1 MKMNRAFRNTIGF
14 ALLGIVVSALVI
26 YVERNT
32 NTSHQRNLPYQN
44 LGEHVRSRMA
54 SGYLAWTR
62 AQTHDNTVDFS
73 KDIVG
78 VWSSASAVLQSVYD
92 GQVNELGNFKR
103 LLGEDSKALVKVAI
117 NDIDKL
123 VLTAKEYAQNK
134 GDTTGVGENARL
146 QIPVLIEKVNADAAS
161 LTNHFQKQALADYSF
176 LNLMSWV
183 SIISVVA
190 SFLFIGFMFYRF
202 HQQNDSLVKTSNDK
216 LNEEAN
222 RVQTLTTFIQA
233 VSTGNYAIEL
243 QDGGEADEL
252 TTTLITMRDTLR
264 ENAEND
270 KRRNWSTTGLAQIG
284 EILRSTTGT
293 STDLYDKII
302 QFVVK
307 YTRSNQ
313 GGLFILNE
321 ENEADRYLELVAAY
335 AFERKKFIQKRIDLG
350 EGLVG
355 QCYLE
360 GQRIYLLEVPQ
371 EYITITSGLGGSVPS
386 ALLIIP
392 MKVNEKI
399 FGVIE
404 LASFHPFQEYEI
416 ELVEKLAESIGS
428 TISSV
433 KINESTKSLLER
445 TQQQAEEM
453 RAQEEEMRQNMEEL
467 EATQEEMRRKE
478 KHIQKMLDDE
488 KLRNAFTQSNRKKL
502 AELTKSE
509 AIQSGD
515 FNLTLEVITKTIAH
529 QIDVSRCSIWFY
541 EATENK
547 IICEKLYQRSTNAH
561 ESGTVLFGKDFPGYF
576 RAVLKEEDIVAQN
589 AHEHPATKEFSD
601 VYLKPLNIESML
613 DVPIFNEGKLI
624 GVICCEHQHEQK
636 NWSDDHAEFLKSCA
650 ELITVAYKSM
660 TMNALISKLHN
671 SQDTLQA
678 IIDNIPRAI
687 FWKDSELRLQGC
699 NKIFSDVAGLASPR
713 EIVGKT
719 DYDMP
724 WKSQADL
731 YRKDDLAVMQS
742 GKARLNLEE
751 VNIDSAGNESWVLT
765 SKVPIADETGKITAV
780 LGMFEDIT
788 ERKKREADVAQK
800 LQELE
805 QLKKTLETRKG

>member
-1 MKMNRAFRNTIGF
+1 MKLNRAFRNTIGF
-14 ALLGIVVSALVI
+14 AFLGLFVSVLVI
-26 YVERNT
+26 YVERST
-32 NTSHQRNLPYQN
+32 HSSHQQNLPYQN
-44 LGEHVRSRMA
+44 LGENVNARVTH
-54 SGYLAWTR
+54 GFLEWTKM
-62 AQTHDNTVDFS
+62 QGGDQTVDFS
-73 KDIVG
+73 KDVMQP
-78 VWSSASAVLQSVYD
+78 WSSASSLLQAVYD
-92 GQVNELGNFKR
+92 GRESEFGKFEKALD
-103 LLGEDSKALVKVAI
+103 EDSKVLLKETI

-123 VLTAKEYAQNK
+123 TQQVQIYWQNPD
-134 GDTTGVGENARL
+134 DTTGIREQAGKQVPDLVHKL
-146 QIPVLIEKVNADAAS
+146 QTQTEKLNQHFQQQAAS
-161 LTNHFQKQALADYSF
+161 ADSF
-176 LNLMSWV
+176 LNVMSWI
-183 SIISVVA
+183 SISAVVV
-190 SFLFIGFMFYRF
+190 SFLFIGIMFYGF
-202 HQQNDSLVKTSNDK
+202 HKRNEQLVKTSEDK
-216 LNEEAN
+216 LKEEAN
-222 RVQTLTTFIQA
+222 RVQTVTNFIQA

-243 QDGGEADEL
+243 QSEGERDEL
-252 TTTLITMRDTLR
+252 TSTLVTMRDTLR
-264 ENAEND
+264 QNAESD
-270 KRRNWSTTGLAQIG
+270 KHRNWSTSGLAQIG
-284 EILRSTTGT
+284 EILRSTSGT

-313 GGLFILNE
+313 GGLFILNDD
-321 ENEADRYLELVAAY
+321 NESDQYLELVAAY
-335 AFERKKFIQKRIDLG
+335 AFERKKFIQKKIDLG

-360 GQRIYLLEVPQ
+360 GQRIYLLDVPS
-371 EYITITSGLGGSVPS
+371 EYISITSGLGGAVPS
-386 ALLIIP
+386 ALLIVP
-392 MKVNEKI
+392 MVVNEKI
-399 FGVIE
+399 YGVIE
-404 LASFHPFQEYEI
+404 LASFHPFQDFEI

-502 AELTKSE
+502 AELTKSK
-509 AIQSGD
+509 AVQSG
-515 FNLTLEVITKTIAH
+515 NWNETLEEITKSIAN
-529 QIDVSRCSIWFY
+529 QLEVSRCSIWLFH
-541 EATENK
+541 AKENK
-547 IICEKLYQRSTNAH
+547 IKCEKLYQRSTQVY
-561 ESGTVLFGKDFPGYF
+561 ESGTELFGKDFPGYF

-589 AHEHPATKEFSD
+589 AHTHPATEEFSE
-601 VYLKPLNIESML
+601 VYLKPLGIESML

-636 NWSDDHAEFLKSCA
+636 NWTDDHAEFLKSCA
-650 ELITVAYKSM
+650 EMITVSYKSM
-660 TMNALISKLHN
+660 TMNALIEKLHS

-731 YRKDDLAVMQS
+731 YRNDDMAVMKE
-742 GKARLNLEE
+742 GKPRLNLEE
-751 VNIDSAGNESWVLT
+751 VNIDSAGNQSWVLT
-765 SKVPIADETGKITAV
+765 SKVPISDEYGKIVAV

-788 ERKKREADVAQK
+788 ERKKNEAEVAKK

-805 QLKKTLETRKG
+805 QLKKLMENRKS